1 MRKFHYNSFFCCI
14 FRICSVHR
22 KDDSYMA
29 NYCYTNLYVYGPQ
42 EELANLFKK
51 LKRWTRKDERKP
63 KTAFGC
69 GWLGFIAEGAGIKAF
84 DLRAGVEKFQFDGK
98 EMLYICYTSA
108 WEPQAEFWKA
118 VLRKFAPACKSYY
131 LSEESCQ
138 GLYVTNDKFRRVI
151 TADYAIPA
159 WDSAA
164 GCYLPSELRRSTFY
178 TEEAMREL
186 LSSRYGSGKSTT
198 ELLELARH
206 DGLPVYEVKREA

>member
-1 MRKFHYNSFFCCI
+1 
-14 FRICSVHR
+14 
-22 KDDSYMA
+22 MA
-29 NYCYTNLYVYGPQ
+29 NYSYTNLYVYGSQ

-69 GWLGFIAEGAGIKAF
+69 GWLGFIAEGSGIQAF
-84 DLRAGVEKFQFDGK
+84 DFRAGVEKFQFDGK
-98 EMLYICYTSA
+98 ERLYICYTSA
-108 WEPQAEFWKA
+108 WEAQAEFWKA
-118 VLRKFAPACKSYY
+118 VLRKFAPACKFYY

-159 WDSAA
+159 WDSAE

-178 TEEAMREL
+178 TQPALREL
-186 LSSRYGSGKSTT
+186 LSRKYGACKSI
-198 ELLELARH
+198 EKLVALARH

>member
-1 MRKFHYNSFFCCI
+1 
-14 FRICSVHR
+14 
-22 KDDSYMA
+22 MA
-29 NYCYTNLYVYGPQ
+29 NYCYTNLYVYGSQ

-63 KTAFGC
+63 KTTFGC
-69 GWLGFIAEGAGIKAF
+69 GWLGFIAEGAGIQAF

-98 EMLYICYTSA
+98 GRLYICYTSA
-108 WEPQAEFWKA
+108 WGPQPTFWKA

-159 WDSAA
+159 WNSAA

-178 TEEAMREL
+178 TEGAMHEL
-186 LSSRYGSGKSTT
+186 LVSKYGAGKTLA
-198 ELLELARH
+198 ELLELAQK
-206 DGLPVYEVKREA
+206 DNLSVYKVKRVD

>member
-1 MRKFHYNSFFCCI
+1 
-14 FRICSVHR
+14 
-22 KDDSYMA
+22 MA
-29 NYCYTNLYVYGPQ
+29 NYSYTNLYVYGSQ

-69 GWLGFIAEGAGIKAF
+69 GWLGFIAEGAGIQAL

-98 EMLYICYTSA
+98 GRLYICYTSA
-108 WEPQAEFWKA
+108 WGPQPTFWEA

-138 GLYVTNDKFRRVI
+138 GLYVTNDKFSRVI
-151 TADYAIPA
+151 IADYAIPA
-159 WDSAA
+159 WNSAA

-178 TEEAMREL
+178 TQSALREL
-186 LSSRYGSGKSTT
+186 LSRKYGAGKSIEKLVT
-198 ELLELARH
+198 LARH

>member
-1 MRKFHYNSFFCCI
+1 
-14 FRICSVHR
+14 
-22 KDDSYMA
+22 MA
-29 NYCYTNLYVYGPQ
+29 NYCYTNLYVYGSQ

-69 GWLGFIAEGAGIKAF
+69 GWLGFIAEGADIQAF

-98 EMLYICYTSA
+98 GRLYICYTSA
-108 WEPQAEFWKA
+108 WGPQPTFWKA

-159 WDSAA
+159 WNSAA

-178 TEEAMREL
+178 TEGAMHEL
-186 LSSRYGSGKSTT
+186 LVSKYGAGKTLA
-198 ELLELARH
+198 ELLELAQK
-206 DGLPVYEVKREA
+206 DNLSVYKVKRVD

>member
-1 MRKFHYNSFFCCI
+1 
-14 FRICSVHR
+14 
-22 KDDSYMA
+22 MA

-69 GWLGFIAEGAGIKAF
+69 GWLGFIAEGAGIQTF
-84 DLRAGVEKFQFDGK
+84 ELRAGVEKIQFDGK

-131 LSEESCQ
+131 LAEESCT
-138 GLYVTNDKFRRVI
+138 GLYLTNDTLKRKI
-151 TADYAIPA
+151 TADYAIPGRCA
-159 WDSAA
+159 DGS
-164 GCYLPSELRRSTFY
+164 YTSSLVRRSTFY
-178 TEEAMREL
+178 TQSALREL
-186 LSSRYGSGKSTT
+186 LSSRYGAGKSMD
-198 ELLELARH
+198 ELVKLALQ

>member
-1 MRKFHYNSFFCCI
+1 
-14 FRICSVHR
+14 
-22 KDDSYMA
+22 MA
-29 NYCYTNLYVYGPQ
+29 NYSYTNLYVYGSQ

-69 GWLGFIAEGAGIKAF
+69 GWLGFIAEGAGIQAF
-84 DLRAGVEKFQFDGK
+84 DVRAGVEKFQFDGK
-98 EMLYICYTSA
+98 GRLYICYTSA
-108 WEPQAEFWKA
+108 WGPQPTFWKA

-159 WDSAA
+159 WNSAA
-164 GCYLPSELRRSTFY
+164 DCYLPSEFRRSTFY
-178 TEEAMREL
+178 TQPALREL
-186 LSSRYGSGKSTT
+186 LSRKYGACKSI
-198 ELLELARH
+198 EKIVALARH

>member
-1 MRKFHYNSFFCCI
+1 
-14 FRICSVHR
+14 
-22 KDDSYMA
+22 MA
-29 NYCYTNLYVYGPQ
+29 NYSYTHLYVYGPQ

-63 KTAFGC
+63 KIAFGC
-69 GWLGFIAEGAGIKAF
+69 GWLGFIAEGAGIKDF

-178 TEEAMREL
+178 TEGAMREL
-186 LSSRYGSGKSTT
+186 LVSKYGAGKTLA
-198 ELLELARH
+198 ELLELAQK
-206 DGLPVYEVKREA
+206 DNLSVYKVKRVD

>member
-1 MRKFHYNSFFCCI
+1 
-14 FRICSVHR
+14 
-22 KDDSYMA
+22 MA
-29 NYCYTNLYVYGPQ
+29 NYCYTNLYVYGSQ

-63 KTAFGC
+63 KTSFGC
-69 GWLGFIAEGAGIKAF
+69 GWLGFIAEGAGIQAF
-84 DLRAGVEKFQFDGK
+84 DFRAGVEKFQFDGK
-98 EMLYICYTSA
+98 GRLYICYTSA
-108 WEPQAEFWKA
+108 WGPQPTFWKA

-159 WDSAA
+159 WNSAA

-178 TEEAMREL
+178 TEGAMHEL
-186 LSSRYGSGKSTT
+186 LVSKYGAGKTLA
-198 ELLELARH
+198 ELLELAQK
-206 DGLPVYEVKREA
+206 DNLSVYKVKRVD

>member
-1 MRKFHYNSFFCCI
+1 
-14 FRICSVHR
+14 
-22 KDDSYMA
+22 MA
-29 NYCYTNLYVYGPQ
+29 NYCYINLYVYGSQ

-63 KTAFGC
+63 KTSFGC
-69 GWLGFIAEGAGIKAF
+69 GWLGFIAEGAGIQAF
-84 DLRAGVEKFQFDGK
+84 DFRAGVEKFQFDGK
-98 EMLYICYTSA
+98 GRLYICYTSA
-108 WEPQAEFWKA
+108 WGPQPTFWKA

-178 TEEAMREL
+178 TEGAMREL
-186 LSSRYGSGKSTT
+186 LVSKYGAGKTLA
-198 ELLELARH
+198 ELLEMSQK
-206 DGLPVYEVKREA
+206 DNLPVYKVKRVD

>member
-1 MRKFHYNSFFCCI
+1 
-14 FRICSVHR
+14 
-22 KDDSYMA
+22 MA
-29 NYCYTNLYVYGPQ
+29 NYCYTNLYVYGSQ
-42 EELANLFKK
+42 EELANLFEK

-69 GWLGFIAEGAGIKAF
+69 GWLGFIAEGAGIQAF

-98 EMLYICYTSA
+98 GRLYICYTSA
-108 WEPQAEFWKA
+108 WGPQPEFWKA

-159 WDSAA
+159 WNSAA
-164 GCYLPSELRRSTFY
+164 DCYLPSELRRSTFY
-178 TEEAMREL
+178 TQSALREL
-186 LSSRYGSGKSTT
+186 LSRKYGAGKSI
-198 ELLELARH
+198 EKLVALARH

>member
-1 MRKFHYNSFFCCI
+1 
-14 FRICSVHR
+14 
-22 KDDSYMA
+22 MA
-29 NYCYTNLYVYGPQ
+29 NYCYTNLYVYGSQ

-51 LKRWTRKDERKP
+51 LKRWTRKDEHKP

-69 GWLGFIAEGAGIKAF
+69 GWFGFIAEGAGIQAF

-98 EMLYICYTSA
+98 GRLYICYTSA
-108 WEPQAEFWKA
+108 WGPQPKFWEA

-178 TEEAMREL
+178 TEGAMHEL
-186 LSSRYGSGKSTT
+186 LVSKYGAGKTLA
-198 ELLELARH
+198 ELLKLGQK
-206 DGLPVYEVKREA
+206 DNLPVYKVKRVD

>member
-1 MRKFHYNSFFCCI
+1 
-14 FRICSVHR
+14 
-22 KDDSYMA
+22 MA
-29 NYCYTNLYVYGPQ
+29 NYSYTNLYVYGSQ

-63 KTAFGC
+63 KTTFGC
-69 GWLGFIAEGAGIKAF
+69 GWLGFFAEGAGIQAF

-98 EMLYICYTSA
+98 GRLYICYTSA
-108 WEPQAEFWKA
+108 WGPQPKFWEA

-178 TEEAMREL
+178 TQPALREL
-186 LSSRYGSGKSTT
+186 LSRKYGACKSI
-198 ELLELARH
+198 EKIVALARH

>member
-1 MRKFHYNSFFCCI
+1 
-14 FRICSVHR
+14 
-22 KDDSYMA
+22 MA
-29 NYCYTNLYVYGPQ
+29 NYSYTNLYVYGSQ
-42 EELANLFKK
+42 EDLANLFKK

-69 GWLGFIAEGAGIKAF
+69 GWLGFIAEGAGMQAF

-98 EMLYICYTSA
+98 GRLYICYTSA
-108 WEPQAEFWKA
+108 WGPQPEFWKA

-138 GLYVTNDKFRRVI
+138 GLYVTNDIFRRVI

-178 TEEAMREL
+178 TQSALREL
-186 LSSRYGSGKSTT
+186 LSRKYGEGKSIEKLVT
-198 ELLELARH
+198 LARH

>member
-1 MRKFHYNSFFCCI
+1 
-14 FRICSVHR
+14 
-22 KDDSYMA
+22 MA
-29 NYCYTNLYVYGPQ
+29 NYSYTNLYVYGSQ

-69 GWLGFIAEGAGIKAF
+69 GWLGFIAEGADIQAF

-98 EMLYICYTSA
+98 GRLYICYTSA
-108 WEPQAEFWKA
+108 WGPQPTFWKA

-159 WDSAA
+159 WNSAA

-178 TEEAMREL
+178 TEGAMHEL
-186 LSSRYGSGKSTT
+186 LVSKYGAGKTLA
-198 ELLELARH
+198 ELLELAQK
-206 DGLPVYEVKREA
+206 DNLSVYKVKRVD

>member
-1 MRKFHYNSFFCCI
+1 
-14 FRICSVHR
+14 
-22 KDDSYMA
+22 MA
-29 NYCYTNLYVYGPQ
+29 NYCYTNLYVYGSQ
-42 EELANLFKK
+42 EELANLFEK

-69 GWLGFIAEGAGIKAF
+69 GWLGFIAEGAGIQAF

-98 EMLYICYTSA
+98 GRLYICYTSA
-108 WEPQAEFWKA
+108 WGPQPKFWKA

-138 GLYVTNDKFRRVI
+138 GIYVTNDKFRRVI
-151 TADYAIPA
+151 IADYAIPA

-178 TEEAMREL
+178 TEGAIREL
-186 LSSRYGSGKSTT
+186 LVSKYGTGKTLA
-198 ELLELARH
+198 ELLELAQK
-206 DGLPVYEVKREA
+206 DNIPVYKVKRVD

>member
-1 MRKFHYNSFFCCI
+1 
-14 FRICSVHR
+14 
-22 KDDSYMA
+22 MA
-29 NYCYTNLYVYGPQ
+29 NYCYTNLYVYGSQ

-69 GWLGFIAEGAGIKAF
+69 GWLGFIAEGADIQAF

-98 EMLYICYTSA
+98 GRLYICYTSA
-108 WEPQAEFWKA
+108 WGPQPTFWKA

-178 TEEAMREL
+178 IQSALREL
-186 LSSRYGSGKSTT
+186 LSRKYGAGKSI
-198 ELLELARH
+198 EKLVALARH
-206 DGLPVYEVKREA
+206 DGLPVYEVKRES

>member
-1 MRKFHYNSFFCCI
+1 
-14 FRICSVHR
+14 
-22 KDDSYMA
+22 MA
-29 NYCYTNLYVYGPQ
+29 NYSYTNLYVYGPQ

-69 GWLGFIAEGAGIKAF
+69 GWLGFIAEGAGIQAF
-84 DLRAGVEKFQFDGK
+84 DLDGK
-98 EMLYICYTSA
+98 ERLYIRYTSA
-108 WEPQAEFWKA
+108 WEPQATFWKA
-118 VLRKFAPACKSYY
+118 VLRKFAPACKFYY

-164 GCYLPSELRRSTFY
+164 GCYLPSELRRSTVY

-186 LSSRYGSGKSTT
+186 LSSRYGSAKSTA
-198 ELLELARH
+198 ELLELARR
-206 DGLPVYEVKREA
+206 DGLPVYEVKRGA

>member
-1 MRKFHYNSFFCCI
+1 
-14 FRICSVHR
+14 
-22 KDDSYMA
+22 MA

-69 GWLGFIAEGAGIKAF
+69 GWLGFIAEGAGIQTF
-84 DLRAGVEKFQFDGK
+84 ELRSGVEKIQFDGK
-98 EMLYICYTSA
+98 GQLFIKYMSA
-108 WEPQAEFWKA
+108 DGPQPAFWEAL
-118 VLRKFAPACKSYY
+118 VRNFAPRSWSCY
-131 LSEESCQ
+131 LAEESCT
-138 GLYVTNDKFRRVI
+138 GLYLTNDKFRRVI

-178 TEEAMREL
+178 TQSALREL
-186 LSSRYGSGKSTT
+186 LSSRYGSAKSTA

-206 DGLPVYEVKREA
+206 DGLTVYEVKREA

>member
-1 MRKFHYNSFFCCI
+1 
-14 FRICSVHR
+14 
-22 KDDSYMA
+22 MA

-69 GWLGFIAEGAGIKAF
+69 GWLGFIAEGAGIQTF
-84 DLRAGVEKFQFDGK
+84 ELRSGVEKIQFDGK
-98 EMLYICYTSA
+98 GQLFIKYISA
-108 WEPQAEFWKA
+108 DGPQPAFWEAL
-118 VLRKFAPACKSYY
+118 VRKFAPRSWSCY
-131 LSEESCQ
+131 LAEESCT
-138 GLYVTNDKFRRVI
+138 GLYLTNDKFRRVI

-178 TEEAMREL
+178 TQSALREL
-186 LSSRYGSGKSTT
+186 LSSRYGSAKSTA

-206 DGLPVYEVKREA
+206 DGLTVYEVKREA

>member
-1 MRKFHYNSFFCCI
+1 
-14 FRICSVHR
+14 
-22 KDDSYMA
+22 MA
-29 NYCYTNLYVYGPQ
+29 NYSYTNLYVYGSQ

-69 GWLGFIAEGAGIKAF
+69 GWLGFIAEGAGIQAF
-84 DLRAGVEKFQFDGK
+84 DVRAGVEKFQFDGK
-98 EMLYICYTSA
+98 GRLYICYTSA
-108 WEPQAEFWKA
+108 WGPQPTFWKA

-159 WDSAA
+159 WNSAA
-164 GCYLPSELRRSTFY
+164 GCYLPSEFRRSTFY
-178 TEEAMREL
+178 TEGAMREL
-186 LSSRYGSGKSTT
+186 LVSKYGAGKTLA
-198 ELLELARH
+198 ELLELAQK
-206 DGLPVYEVKREA
+206 DNLSVYKVKSVD

>member
-1 MRKFHYNSFFCCI
+1 
-14 FRICSVHR
+14 
-22 KDDSYMA
+22 MA
-29 NYCYTNLYVYGPQ
+29 NYCYTNLYVYGSQ

-69 GWLGFIAEGAGIKAF
+69 GWLGFIAEGAGIQAF
-84 DLRAGVEKFQFDGK
+84 DVRAGVEKFQFDGK
-98 EMLYICYTSA
+98 GRLYICYTSA
-108 WEPQAEFWKA
+108 WGPQPTFWKA

-138 GLYVTNDKFRRVI
+138 GLYVTNDKFRCVI

-159 WDSAA
+159 WNSAA

-178 TEEAMREL
+178 TEGAMHEL
-186 LSSRYGSGKSTT
+186 LVSKYGAGKTLA
-198 ELLELARH
+198 ELLELAQK
-206 DGLPVYEVKREA
+206 DNLSVYKVKRVD

>member
-1 MRKFHYNSFFCCI
+1 
-14 FRICSVHR
+14 
-22 KDDSYMA
+22 MA
-29 NYCYTNLYVYGPQ
+29 NYCYTNLYVYGSQ
-42 EELANLFKK
+42 EELSNLFKK

-84 DLRAGVEKFQFDGK
+84 DLRAGVEKSQFDGK

-186 LSSRYGSGKSTT
+186 LVSKYGAGKTLA
-198 ELLELARH
+198 ELLELAKK
-206 DGLPVYEVKREA
+206 DGLPVYKVKRVD

>member
-1 MRKFHYNSFFCCI
+1 
-14 FRICSVHR
+14 
-22 KDDSYMA
+22 MA
-29 NYCYTNLYVYGPQ
+29 NYSYTNLYVYGPQ

-69 GWLGFIAEGAGIKAF
+69 GWLGFIAEGAGIQAF

-98 EMLYICYTSA
+98 GRLYICYTSA
-108 WEPQAEFWKA
+108 WGPQPKFLEA

-178 TEEAMREL
+178 TQSALREL
-186 LSSRYGSGKSTT
+186 LSRKYGAGKSI
-198 ELLELARH
+198 EKLVALARH

>member
-1 MRKFHYNSFFCCI
+1 
-14 FRICSVHR
+14 
-22 KDDSYMA
+22 MA
-29 NYCYTNLYVYGPQ
+29 NYSYTNLYVYGSQ

-118 VLRKFAPACKSYY
+118 VLRKFTPACKSYY

-159 WDSAA
+159 WNSAA
-164 GCYLPSELRRSTFY
+164 GCYLPSEFRRSTFY
-178 TEEAMREL
+178 TEGAMREL
-186 LSSRYGSGKSTT
+186 LVSKYGAGKTLA
-198 ELLELARH
+198 ELLELAQK
-206 DGLPVYEVKREA
+206 DNLSVYKVKRVD

>member
-1 MRKFHYNSFFCCI
+1 
-14 FRICSVHR
+14 
-22 KDDSYMA
+22 MA
-29 NYCYTNLYVYGPQ
+29 NYCYTNLYVYGSQ

-63 KTAFGC
+63 KSAFGC
-69 GWLGFIAEGAGIKAF
+69 GWLGFIAEGAGIQAF
-84 DLRAGVEKFQFDGK
+84 DLRAGVEKIQFDGK
-98 EMLYICYTSA
+98 GRLYICYTSA
-108 WEPQAEFWKA
+108 WGPQPEFWKA

-164 GCYLPSELRRSTFY
+164 DCYLPSELRRSTFY
-178 TEEAMREL
+178 TEGAMREL
-186 LSSRYGSGKSTT
+186 LVSRYGAGKTLA
-198 ELLELARH
+198 ELLELAKK
-206 DGLPVYEVKREA
+206 DGLPVYKVKRVD